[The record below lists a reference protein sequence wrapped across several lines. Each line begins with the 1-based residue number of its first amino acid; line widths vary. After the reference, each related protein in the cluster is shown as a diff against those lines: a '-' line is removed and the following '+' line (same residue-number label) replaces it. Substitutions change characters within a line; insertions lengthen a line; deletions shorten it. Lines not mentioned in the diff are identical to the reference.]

1 MQRSKQVVATADL
14 VDGLCWPR
22 TPQFTANM
30 ATATHNETLHV
41 RMGHVSTTVLREMI
55 SISMIKDAKV
65 PVESAGPSVCRECQL
80 DKMVQKA
87 FSSDCYKRRY
97 KTFI

>member
-14 VDGLCWPR
+14 VDGLCWLHA
-22 TPQFTANM
+22 PQFTANM
-30 ATATHNETLHV
+30 AATHNETLHV
-41 RMGHVSTTVLREMI
+41 RMGHVSTAALRKMI

-80 DKMVQKA
+80 DKMVQQA
-87 FSSDCYKRRY
+87 FSSDCDKRRY